1 MGKINFKFNP
11 FSFKKLYKLWWT
23 ERETTKAQAGDGEE
37 IIIAHISFLRFKEF
51 EQNVL
56 MVTYT
61 KILLYQLT
69 DIISQAWL
77 HTQISALECGDGRSI
92 IRNWFLLASA
102 LFSTKWL
109 KSKQHLFNTGLLYIP
124 TWDIHTTF
132 YQSTKWLIHVRDRWI
147 LNFNFKRPR

>member
-1 MGKINFKFNP
+1 
-11 FSFKKLYKLWWT
+11 
-23 ERETTKAQAGDGEE
+23 
-37 IIIAHISFLRFKEF
+37 
-51 EQNVL
+51 

-109 KSKQHLFNTGLLYIP
+109 KSKYEVVNSCQ
-124 TWDIHTTF
+124 
-132 YQSTKWLIHVRDRWI
+132 RWI
-147 LNFNFKRPR
+147 FRTSNFKRPRQSVKKYNVTFQPRSPIHLSSLENERVNNSIET